1 MNSYEYEYLRA
12 KHSSLFCMSVRD
24 EKEKKGFMTLSPAGK
39 MVSDEAGQLYY
50 KTFYTHNYFFTAGF
64 THYSPVSASKY

>member
-1 MNSYEYEYLRA
+1 MDSYEYEYLSE

-24 EKEKKGFMTLSPAGK
+24 EKEEKVFMTFSPAGK
-39 MVSDEAGQLYY
+39 MVSDETGRLYY

-64 THYSPVSASKY
+64 TQ